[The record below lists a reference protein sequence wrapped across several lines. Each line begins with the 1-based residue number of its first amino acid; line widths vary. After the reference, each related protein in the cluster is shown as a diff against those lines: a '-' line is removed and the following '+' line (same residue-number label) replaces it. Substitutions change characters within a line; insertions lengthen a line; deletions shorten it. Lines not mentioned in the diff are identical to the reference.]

1 MNKRFWQ
8 RGVALGTAAT
18 MVAGLAACGDT
29 NPKNSAA
36 DGTGLSST
44 AEKPNVVY
52 IVLDDVGFG
61 DLGCYGSSIN
71 TPNMDM
77 LAQNGIQYTNYM
89 TSPMSSPSRA
99 SMLTGFESNFVGMG
113 TVADI
118 SLGDVVPNMTG
129 SVRPE
134 CGFITHSLQ
143 ENGYEAMALG
153 KWHLASYDNFM
164 PEGDHSEWPQQH
176 GFDKNYNYVGSQTN
190 QFSPGG
196 MIEGDEY
203 VVPDTSDPDYHLT
216 SDLFNK
222 TLEYIDETPD
232 DEPFFAY
239 VALGAMHGPFN
250 VTQEYIDK
258 YDGVFDEGWDVERE
272 KIFARQKEL
281 GIFPED
287 AEMPKGSD
295 KVPAWDSL
303 TDMEKEV
310 ARKHMEVYAGFLEHT
325 DAQLGKFLDELKE
338 RGEYDN
344 TMFVL
349 VSDNGANSNGGA
361 QGSFAHDAENI
372 YQRTIEEQYALLDQF
387 GSEQY
392 GTQYN
397 SGWAMASNTPFQHFK
412 TNAHYGGIRTTCIVS
427 WANGIQEPGRL
438 CSDLIT
444 VSDIAPTV
452 LEVTGT
458 ERLTQV
464 NGVDQLEMQGI
475 SFADT
480 FASSGPRENPR
491 TSYSLMMFK
500 DRCYTNDGYTIV
512 TNPKTSEWELYG
524 AVNDPTQMHNL
535 AAEKPEIVEKLAKEF
550 ETVQAEDMNARNL
563 LIDIVQGV
571 EPEKLVE
578 LYGTPAQELLAYMQN
593 GTMPT
598 SAEALQCLQIIQ
610 AATFVPEGGG
620 GYAGVGT
627 SWYRSPDNPQSAK
640 DYVYKIEDGPFYALA
655 GAPTVNVS
663 YTISTQ
669 IETDG
674 KDEGVIYANG
684 GVDGGYVIYMKD
696 GKLVYENNY
705 VGNRQK
711 LVSSKPVPSGTVDV
725 EVEYQ
730 KKNYYSG
737 TAILKMNGEE
747 VARQDIKHLSIF
759 VSYDYTSI
767 GADVGSK
774 VSNDY
779 TDDFE
784 FTGSV
789 SEVKVH
795 LGDDL
800 WK

>member
-1 MNKRFWQ
+1 
-8 RGVALGTAAT
+8 
-18 MVAGLAACGDT
+18 
-29 NPKNSAA
+29 
-36 DGTGLSST
+36 
-44 AEKPNVVY
+44 
-52 IVLDDVGFG
+52 
-61 DLGCYGSSIN
+61 
-71 TPNMDM
+71 
-77 LAQNGIQYTNYM
+77 
-89 TSPMSSPSRA
+89 
-99 SMLTGFESNFVGMG
+99 
-113 TVADI
+113 
-118 SLGDVVPNMTG
+118 
-129 SVRPE
+129 
-134 CGFITHSLQ
+134 
-143 ENGYEAMALG
+143 
-153 KWHLASYDNFM
+153 
-164 PEGDHSEWPQQH
+164 
-176 GFDKNYNYVGSQTN
+176 
-190 QFSPGG
+190 
-196 MIEGDEY
+196 
-203 VVPDTSDPDYHLT
+203 
-216 SDLFNK
+216 
-222 TLEYIDETPD
+222 
-232 DEPFFAY
+232 
-239 VALGAMHGPFN
+239 
-250 VTQEYIDK
+250 
-258 YDGVFDEGWDVERE
+258 
-272 KIFARQKEL
+272 
-281 GIFPED
+281 
-287 AEMPKGSD
+287 
-295 KVPAWDSL
+295 
-303 TDMEKEV
+303 
-310 ARKHMEVYAGFLEHT
+310 MEVYAGFLEHT

-427 WANGIQEPGRL
+427 WANDIQEPGRL

-512 TNPKTSEWELYG
+512 TNPKTSEWELYD

-640 DYVYKIEDGPFYALA
+640 DYVYKIEDGPFYSLA

-674 KDEGVIYANG
+674 KDEGVIYVNG

-696 GKLVYENNY
+696 GKLVYENNC

-774 VSNDY
+774 VSNDC